1 MHPADTAKPD
11 TIPLPVAIQRYFEVS
26 LYLLVLTGFGTLAS
40 TSGLDFATV
49 VLVGTALLF
58 RGYLLATRRDFNIP
72 ERWTTY
78 LTLAYGAFYLADY
91 FLLSGSFLTSAVHLV
106 LFGMVVRLFSAQRE
120 RDHYLLAVLSFVMVL
135 AAAVLTV
142 DSIFL
147 FSLAAFM
154 VIAVVTFVLMEMRHA
169 SWRASITAK
178 ESGDLRAYRRMALS
192 LAGASPLLVT
202 LIMAGA
208 FVIFFVLPRVSSRY
222 LSAYSP
228 TNDLSVGFSDRVQL
242 GQIGQIQQSTY
253 VVMHIKIDGD
263 TGGGYDLK
271 WRGVALGL
279 FDGRNWSNPLDQALA
294 VRLPDGRYSVL
305 PARARRQ
312 LENDDPTPATIRS
325 IHYRVVMEPVGTN
338 VFFLAPKPA
347 TLEGDYRLVAV
358 DRAGAVYDL
367 DLGHPVGRY
376 EANSNIAS
384 PTVEELRNASG
395 SPPASVLLN
404 YLQLPALDARI
415 PQLAEQITGSAASDY
430 EKASALERYLMLKYG
445 YTLELPRV
453 RPADPLANFLFQ
465 RKQGHCE
472 YFASAM
478 AVMLRT
484 LHIPSRVVNG
494 FRTGEFNDLTSQYV
508 VRASNAHSW
517 VEAYFPGYGWVTFDP
532 TPGGTVRSP
541 QGWGR
546 AMLYL
551 DAAASF
557 WREWVVSYDSS
568 HQYVLGQSMLSGT
581 RSSWERARM
590 WARLRYARLMN
601 LARKS
606 QRGVEHSPGR
616 WLGTGIA
623 VTVLLLVLANVAR
636 IARMIRT
643 RRLRAHPERSP
654 DQAAVMWYER
664 MSRYLARRGVR
675 KTTTQT
681 AQEFVRVI
689 EDERLRIQ
697 VARFTDA
704 YESARFGNSPDDALR
719 LPDLYEEVEGA
730 TKK

>member
-1 MHPADTAKPD
+1 MHRADTAKPD
-11 TIPLPVAIQRYFEVS
+11 IVPLPVAIQRYFEVS

-40 TSGLDFATV
+40 TGGLDLPTV
-49 VLVGTALLF
+49 VLVGMALLF
-58 RGYLLATRRDFNIP
+58 RGYLLATRREFNIP
-72 ERWTTY
+72 ERWTNY
-78 LTLAYGAFYLADY
+78 LTLGYVAFYLVDY
-91 FLLSGSFLTSAVHLV
+91 FLLSGSFLTSAIHLV

-154 VIAVVTFVLMEMRHA
+154 VVAVVTFVLMEMRHA

-192 LAGASPLLVT
+192 LAGASPLLVA

-208 FVIFFVLPRVSSRY
+208 FVIFFILPRVSSRY
-222 LSAYSP
+222 LSAYAP
-228 TNDLSVGFSDRVQL
+228 TNDLSVGFSERVQL
-242 GQIGQIQQSTY
+242 GQIGQIQQSSY

-263 TGGGYDLK
+263 ASGGYDLK

-279 FDGRNWSNPLDQALA
+279 FDGRNWSNPLEQALA

-312 LENDDPTPATIRS
+312 IESDEPTPAAMRS

-415 PQLAEQITGSAASDY
+415 PQLAEQITGSATSDY

-517 VEAYFPGYGWVTFDP
+517 VEAYFPGYGWVSFDP
-532 TPGGTVRSP
+532 TPPGPPQAHGGWNRV
-541 QGWGR
+541 
-546 AMLYL
+546 MLYA
-551 DAAASF
+551 DAMASF
-557 WREWVVSYDSS
+557 WREWVIDYDVA
-568 HQYVLGQSMLSGT
+568 HQNTLAQETARGSRRLLESL
-581 RSSWERARM
+581 RERARQQ
-590 WARLRYARLMN
+590 YAAMLNAASRAQRRVMQSPTRWSVAGVLFMVM
-601 LARKS
+601 LA
-606 QRGVEHSPGR
+606 
-616 WLGTGIA
+616 
-623 VTVLLLVLANVAR
+623 LLVNL
-636 IARMIRT
+636 
-643 RRLRAHPERSP
+643 RRLTTLIRSRGLRKHPERSP
-654 DQAAVMWYER
+654 RFAASIWYEQMTR
-664 MSRYLARRGVR
+664 SLARRGLR
-675 KTTTQT
+675 KLPTQT
-681 AQEFVRVI
+681 PVEFVRRI
-689 EDERLRIQ
+689 EDGKLREK
-697 VARFTDA
+697 VSLFTRH
-704 YESARFGNSPDDALR
+704 YESARSGGSAADACQ
-719 LPDLYEEVEGA
+719 LPDLYEEITERHG
-730 TKK
+730 